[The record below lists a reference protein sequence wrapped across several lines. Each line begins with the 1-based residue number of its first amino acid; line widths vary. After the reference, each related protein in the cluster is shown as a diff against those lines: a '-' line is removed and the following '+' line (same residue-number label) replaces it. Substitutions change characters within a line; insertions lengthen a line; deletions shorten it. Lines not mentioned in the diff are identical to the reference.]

1 MSSNTVY
8 RWAAGLV
15 PLPGWIEGYLDMA
28 VTVYHCVTG
37 QASLSV
43 KGVPLSIYELADR
56 IGIDYDPQYK
66 LRQQAYE
73 QSMRRKLRQEWQ
85 PE

>member
-1 MSSNTVY
+1 
-8 RWAAGLV
+8 
-15 PLPGWIEGYLDMA
+15 MA